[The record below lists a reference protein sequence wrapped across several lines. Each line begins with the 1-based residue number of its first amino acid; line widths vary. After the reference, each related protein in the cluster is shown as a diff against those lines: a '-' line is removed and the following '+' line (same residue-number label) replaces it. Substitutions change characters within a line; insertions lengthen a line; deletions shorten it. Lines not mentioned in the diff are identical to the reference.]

1 MKEAAAKTPPKPA
14 VVSLAQLLTEQPA
27 APPPGWIEPGLL
39 PPAGILFVGGEPK
52 VGKSL
57 LVANLA
63 LALAAGK
70 DRAGF
75 TIPAARRVLVCQFEL
90 PTPQF
95 VGRLAS
101 MRRSVGAAADQ
112 NLLVDTRAGGN
123 LLSAPQ
129 GLNHFLNAAR
139 QAAAEVIV
147 LDPLYSTHD
156 QDEND
161 TRSMAA
167 LCQSLL
173 RLRDASKAALIVVHH
188 VRKSIGREEIGS
200 AFRGSSALHA
210 VGDSYLL
217 LTRPSAHLSAT
228 VELRFQFRYAAP
240 PEPRLLQLDPQTLC
254 FSAAGLAP
262 SKSAAARKK
271 VEQEHVTKALAGL
284 GQQARYNQLREQ
296 VMDLTDCSGAPRNW
310 PSPKLAGKAPSYR
323 PTGST
328 GCRSDSRDFAS
339 GRAGA
344 NPAPRGVGARGWRR
358 ICSPD
363 LFLSPTPPAPTSVPA
378 GLLSSKT
385 EYWDQLPSLSSESKR
400 EASHGALFAPGL
412 PY

>member
-1 MKEAAAKTPPKPA
+1 MKESAKASPKPA
-14 VVSLAQLLTEQPA
+14 VLSLAQLLAEHPA

-75 TIPAARRVLVCQFEL
+75 TIPAPRRVLVCQFEL

-95 VGRLAS
+95 VGRLAT
-101 MRRSVGAAADQ
+101 MRRSLGAAADQ

-217 LTRPSAHLSAT
+217 LTRPSAHLAA

-240 PEPRLLQLDPQTLC
+240 PEPRLLQLDPQTLS
-254 FSAAGLAP
+254 FSAAGAAP
-262 SKSAAARKK
+262 ARTAVTRKK
-271 VEQEHVTKALAGL
+271 VEQEHVTQALAGL
-284 GQQARYNQLREQ
+284 GRQARYNQLRQ
-296 VMDLTDCSGAPRNW
+296 LVMER
-310 PSPKLAGKAPSYR
+310 
-323 PTGST
+323 
-328 GCRSDSRDFAS
+328 
-339 GRAGA
+339 
-344 NPAPRGVGARGWRR
+344 
-358 ICSPD
+358 
-363 LFLSPTPPAPTSVPA
+363 
-378 GLLSSKT
+378 T
-385 EYWDQLPSLSSESKR
+385 ECSKR
-400 EASHGALFAPGL
+400 TAQLAIGEACREGSIVQVDGQYRL
-412 PY
+412 PL

>member
-1 MKEAAAKTPPKPA
+1 
-14 VVSLAQLLTEQPA
+14 
-27 APPPGWIEPGLL
+27 
-39 PPAGILFVGGEPK
+39 
-52 VGKSL
+52 
-57 LVANLA
+57 
-63 LALAAGK
+63 
-70 DRAGF
+70 
-75 TIPAARRVLVCQFEL
+75 
-90 PTPQF
+90 
-95 VGRLAS
+95 
-101 MRRSVGAAADQ
+101 
-112 NLLVDTRAGGN
+112 VDTRAGGN

-129 GLNHFLNAAR
+129 GLNHFLHAAR

-188 VRKSIGREEIGS
+188 VRKTIGREEIGS

-217 LTRPSAHLSAT
+217 LTRPSAHLPAT
-228 VELRFQFRYAAP
+228 VELRFQFRYAAA

-262 SKSAAARKK
+262 SKAATARKK

-296 VMDLTDCSGAPRNW
+296 VMDLADCSRRTAQ
-310 PSPKLAGKAPSYR
+310 LAIAEACR
-323 PTGST
+323 QGSIVQ
-328 GCRSDSRDFAS
+328 
-339 GRAGA
+339 AG
-344 NPAPRGVGARGWRR
+344 GQY
-358 ICSPD
+358 C
-363 LFLSPTPPAPTSVPA
+363 
-378 GLLSSKT
+378 
-385 EYWDQLPSLSSESKR
+385 LPL
-400 EASHGALFAPGL
+400 
-412 PY
+412 

>member
-1 MKEAAAKTPPKPA
+1 MNHVVNQAAQPS
-14 VVSLAQLLTEQPA
+14 VLSLAQLLAQQPA
-27 APPPGWIEPGLL
+27 APPPCWIEPGLL
-39 PPAGILFVGGEPK
+39 PPQGILFVGGEPK

-63 LALAAGK
+63 LALAAGSN
-70 DRAGF
+70 RAGF
-75 TIPAARRVLVCQFEL
+75 TVSAARRVLVCQFEL
-90 PTPQF
+90 PTEQF
-95 VGRLAS
+95 VARLAAMRGS
-101 MRRSVGAAADQ
+101 MGAVADH
-112 NLLVDTRAGGN
+112 NLLVDTRATGH

-129 GLNHFLNAAR
+129 GLHHFLHAAR
-139 QAAAEVIV
+139 QASAEVIV

-173 RLRDASKAALIVVHH
+173 RLRDASKTALIVVHH

-217 LTRPSAHLSAT
+217 LTRPSPHLAAA

-240 PEPRLLQLDPQTLC
+240 PAPRLLQLDPHTLW

-262 SKSAAARKK
+262 SRIAAARKK

-284 GQQARYNQLREQ
+284 GQQARYNQLRQQ
-296 VMDLTDCSGAPRNW
+296 VMDLADCSRRTAQ
-310 PSPKLAGKAPSYR
+310 LAIAAACRQGSILQAGGQYR
-323 PTGST
+323 
-328 GCRSDSRDFAS
+328 
-339 GRAGA
+339 
-344 NPAPRGVGARGWRR
+344 
-358 ICSPD
+358 
-363 LFLSPTPPAPTSVPA
+363 
-378 GLLSSKT
+378 
-385 EYWDQLPSLSSESKR
+385 LPL
-400 EASHGALFAPGL
+400 
-412 PY
+412 